1 MLIRAVRPVRFIT
14 AALKFA
20 SDLIGKKVISDNS
33 IDLGSIV
40 KTMSARTPIL
50 LLYRDEP
57 ENARFLITDL
67 ACKRQVIS
75 DLVLSLLVL
84 LLYYILLQF
93 RYIYYLYPFR
103 SLGVGYHLIAR
114 IL

>member
-1 MLIRAVRPVRFIT
+1 MLIRAVRPARFIT

-33 IDLGSIV
+33 IDLATIV

-50 LLYRDEP
+50 LMYRDEP

-67 ACKRQVIS
+67 AYKRQVGMIN
-75 DLVLSLLVL
+75 DLNLESLLL
-84 LLYYILLQF
+84 
-93 RYIYYLYPFR
+93 
-103 SLGVGYHLIAR
+103 
-114 IL
+114 

>member
-1 MLIRAVRPVRFIT
+1 MQHLMLIRAVRPVRFIT

-84 LLYYILLQF
+84 LLYYILL
-93 RYIYYLYPFR
+93 
-103 SLGVGYHLIAR
+103 
-114 IL
+114 